1 MYRFANQKEVKDGA
15 KFCEIILKELQRE
28 LKDYFTFQFTLIGSG
43 GKKLVT
49 QNENGPFDLDYN
61 LVIQKDKKD
70 FINNPKKVKQLFID
84 AFNYILPNKIS
95 GYKYASDS
103 TSVIT
108 LKKIEY
114 RKLVFSFDCA
124 IMVECDNG
132 FTYKLVNDKHNGN
145 NYIWNQVPKSK
156 DYEYKLQL
164 IKENN
169 LWKKFKNRYLELKNY
184 HLKRNDNVAS
194 FSVFLETLNE
204 FK

>member
-1 MYRFANQKEVKDGA
+1 MYKFAPQKEVKEA
-15 KFCEIILKELQRE
+15 TKFCESILKELQKE
-28 LKDYFTFQFTLIGSG
+28 LKKYFTFQFNLIGSG

-49 QNENGPFDLDYN
+49 QNEAGYFDLDYN
-61 LVIQKDKKD
+61 LVLQKDKKD
-70 FINNPKKVKQLFID
+70 LIDNPKKIKQLFIN

-114 RKLVFSFDCA
+114 GELVFSFDCA

-132 FTYKLVNDKHNGN
+132 FVYKLINDKHNVN

-169 LWKKFKNRYLELKNY
+169 LWEDFKNRYLELKNY
-184 HLKRNDNVAS
+184 HLTRHDDVAS
-194 FSVFLETLNE
+194 FSIFLETLNE